1 MTKQGLFILSGENKI
16 DEECFINIVQTA
28 VAINNIGRESNGY
41 ILVGVSDT
49 KATADR
55 VKTLYGVPPIECNGY
70 YINGI
75 DHEAVIQSK
84 NIDNYFLFIKQK
96 IESFNFNEALKQ
108 QILKDISLCSYEGLH
123 VLKIEIKSVG
133 EVCHFE
139 NRYYIRQGTATH
151 LITDG
156 EAISS
161 LHRLYYS

>member
-1 MTKQGLFILSGENKI
+1 SAQIREILISESAWEEMTCLFAPS
-16 DEECFINIVQTA
+16 
-28 VAINNIGRESNGY
+28 
-41 ILVGVSDT
+41 
-49 KATADR
+49 
-55 VKTLYGVPPIECNGY
+55 
-70 YINGI
+70 
-75 DHEAVIQSK
+75 
-84 NIDNYFLFIKQK
+84 
-96 IESFNFNEALKQ
+96 
-108 QILKDISLCSYEGLH
+108 LKDISLCSYEGLH

>member
-1 MTKQGLFILSGENKI
+1 MHMRMPVET
-16 DEECFINIVQTA
+16 TA
-28 VAINNIGRESNGY
+28 IRMDGAE
-41 ILVGVSDT
+41 DT
-49 KATADR
+49 
-55 VKTLYGVPPIECNGY
+55 G
-70 YINGI
+70 
-75 DHEAVIQSK
+75 
-84 NIDNYFLFIKQK
+84 FIKQK

>member
-1 MTKQGLFILSGENKI
+1 
-16 DEECFINIVQTA
+16 
-28 VAINNIGRESNGY
+28 
-41 ILVGVSDT
+41 
-49 KATADR
+49 
-55 VKTLYGVPPIECNGY
+55 
-70 YINGI
+70 
-75 DHEAVIQSK
+75 
-84 NIDNYFLFIKQK
+84 
-96 IESFNFNEALKQ
+96 
-108 QILKDISLCSYEGLH
+108 YEGLH

>member
-1 MTKQGLFILSGENKI
+1 MYGLPKSVIIKTKKELLELHKRCIVSYLTSRGLKHSKQKQFFKVY
-16 DEECFINIVQTA
+16 DV
-28 VAINNIGRESNGY
+28 Y
-41 ILVGVSDT
+41 VS
-49 KATADR
+49 
-55 VKTLYGVPPIECNGY
+55 Y
-70 YINGI
+70 
-75 DHEAVIQSK
+75 K

>member
-1 MTKQGLFILSGENKI
+1 FCGACG
-16 DEECFINIVQTA
+16 
-28 VAINNIGRESNGY
+28 NNRTNRGGFQFAAAR
-41 ILVGVSDT
+41 L
-49 KATADR
+49 
-55 VKTLYGVPPIECNGY
+55 PW
-70 YINGI
+70 
-75 DHEAVIQSK
+75 
-84 NIDNYFLFIKQK
+84 FIKQK

>member
-1 MTKQGLFILSGENKI
+1 
-16 DEECFINIVQTA
+16 
-28 VAINNIGRESNGY
+28 
-41 ILVGVSDT
+41 
-49 KATADR
+49 
-55 VKTLYGVPPIECNGY
+55 
-70 YINGI
+70 
-75 DHEAVIQSK
+75 AVIQSK